1 MVSHCHASPF
11 QRHPRLIAASQA
23 HRIITQVV
31 ITGTRVLGR
40 AFAEAYKQASASQQ
54 YAKQSGKI
62 NGSGAANNFASSGL
76 TLDEACKIL
85 NVKPPQ
91 GGKTDM
97 ESVMQR
103 FKTLFDKNDPTK
115 GGSFYLQSKIL
126 RARERIELEVREAA
140 EAAEREVEL
149 KEGWKPKVWKDR

>member
-1 MVSHCHASPF
+1 M
-11 QRHPRLIAASQA
+11 
-23 HRIITQVV
+23 
-31 ITGTRVLGR
+31 GR
-40 AFAEAYKQASASQQ
+40 AFAEAYRQAAASSQHSR
-54 YAKQSGKI
+54 AAGANSG
-62 NGSGAANNFASSGL
+62 SSSTANNFASSGL

-97 ESVMQR
+97 NNVMER
-103 FKTLFDKNDPTK
+103 FKTMFDRNDPNK

-140 EAAEREVEL
+140 EAMEREAEL